1 MVIKTVKLVNFRS
14 HDIYKLECKDMT
26 SLILGE
32 NGSGKTSVLE
42 AIYIAMRG
50 KSFKAVDKEILKYGT
65 GYYQIE
71 IVYQNGEKIIINY
84 DGNRKQFLIKEKKFG
99 RLPRKDRY
107 PVVLFEP
114 NDLNLINSSPT
125 KKRDYFDRIFTDLN
139 EKYNNSLSRYNK
151 TLKQRNEA
159 LKNDFLRRED
169 LFSWNIM
176 LARYGFLIKEER
188 KKNINKINELI
199 NDYYNSIAEN
209 NDKVKINYTYND
221 IDESEYLRCLENDFE
236 KDKITGYTNFGIHK
250 DNYIFNFNQ
259 VDASGVASR
268 GEIRSIILALKF
280 IEARLLFEENK
291 QKPLILLDDVFSEL
305 DNKRQKCL
313 VQNFK
318 DHQVILTS
326 VNGVEF

>member
-1 MVIKTVKLVNFRS
+1 M
-14 HDIYKLECKDMT
+14 
-26 SLILGE
+26 
-32 NGSGKTSVLE
+32 
-42 AIYIAMRG
+42 
-50 KSFKAVDKEILKYGT
+50 
-65 GYYQIE
+65 
-71 IVYQNGEKIIINY
+71 
-84 DGNRKQFLIKEKKFG
+84 
-99 RLPRKDRY
+99 
-107 PVVLFEP
+107 VLFEP

-280 IEARLLFEENK
+280 IEARLLFEESK

>member
-1 MVIKTVKLVNFRS
+1 MA
-14 HDIYKLECKDMT
+14 D
-26 SLILGE
+26 
-32 NGSGKTSVLE
+32 
-42 AIYIAMRG
+42 
-50 KSFKAVDKEILKYGT
+50 LKYYDVILRPVIT
-65 GYYQIE
+65 
-71 IVYQNGEKIIINY
+71 EKSMNVMS
-84 DGNRKQFLIKEKKFG
+84 EKKYTFFVHT
-99 RLPRKDRY
+99 DA
-107 PVVLFEP
+107 
-114 NDLNLINSSPT
+114 T
-125 KKRDYFDRIFTDLN
+125 KT
-139 EKYNNSLSRYNK
+139 
-151 TLKQRNEA
+151 Q
-159 LKNDFLRRED
+159 
-169 LFSWNIM
+169 
-176 LARYGFLIKEER
+176 IKEER

-280 IEARLLFEENK
+280 IEARLLFEESK